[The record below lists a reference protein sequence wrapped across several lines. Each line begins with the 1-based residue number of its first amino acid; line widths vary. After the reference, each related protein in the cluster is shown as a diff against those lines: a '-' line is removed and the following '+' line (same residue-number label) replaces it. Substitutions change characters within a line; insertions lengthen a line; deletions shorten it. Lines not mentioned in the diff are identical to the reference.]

1 MNFNALEDYDEMQLH
16 NQLMHQ
22 SQTIIK
28 LSVYVAVLTASY
40 LLSLAYLWHRNW
52 PSHLTSWKPNCVM
65 LGFHDNSYSKMS
77 LRRH

>member
-16 NQLMHQ
+16 SQLMHQ

-52 PSHLTSWKPNCVM
+52 PSHLTIVRSYNCHGNLTV
-65 LGFHDNSYSKMS
+65 SC
-77 LRRH
+77 